1 MKILLISVL
10 YVLIKSN
17 LINII
22 RLIKK
27 NIEVYLRDLN
37 KISYIVINKAI
48 LNYIDIKNNLYYL
61 RIINITNLIYRLI
74 SLLASENL
82 FTLLVINNDDYYS
95 ELSITNIEYYT
106 IFSL

>member
-1 MKILLISVL
+1 ML
-10 YVLIKSN
+10 YVSIKSN

-22 RLIKK
+22 YLIKK
-27 NIEVYLRDLN
+27 NIEVHLRDLN
-37 KISYIVINKAI
+37 KISHIVINKAI

-61 RIINITNLIYRLI
+61 RIVNITNLAYRLV
-74 SLLASENL
+74 SLLTFENL

-95 ELSITNIEYYT
+95 KLSITNIEYYT

>member
-1 MKILLISVL
+1 ML
-10 YVLIKSN
+10 YVSIKSN

-22 RLIKK
+22 YLIKK
-27 NIEVYLRDLN
+27 NIEVHLRDLN
-37 KISYIVINKAI
+37 KISHIVINKAI

-61 RIINITNLIYRLI
+61 RIVNITNLAYRLV
-74 SLLASENL
+74 SLLTFENL

-95 ELSITNIEYYT
+95 KLSITNIEYYM

>member
-1 MKILLISVL
+1 ML
-10 YVLIKSN
+10 YVSIKSN

-37 KISYIVINKAI
+37 KVSYIVINEAI
-48 LNYIDIKNNLYYL
+48 LGYTDIKNNLYYL
-61 RIINITNLIYRLI
+61 RIVNTANLVYRLV
-74 SLLASENL
+74 SSLASENL